1 MSTFGGILIGG
12 AIGAVAVFASRS
24 KSKKEID
31 NLKKKEQELQAELE
45 RVKKQAQ
52 NAAQTTSNSNT
63 QYVPADIAFKEN
75 MDLFIPLLDGVTKHE
90 ISNRAKWT
98 EIIVSINNDEL
109 TELWRA
115 ANNRPDLWVTYL
127 QTFGLQMDWVDT
139 FEAAEYHKEM
149 YDDKA
154 GIELQIGKNYKVLSA
169 CWILTDEN
177 NLKSVAKKGVV
188 SQI

>member
-12 AIGAVAVFASRS
+12 AIGTVAVFASRS

-52 NAAQTTSNSNT
+52 NAAQTTSNSNK

-75 MDLFIPLLDGVTKHE
+75 LDLFIPLLDGVTKQE

-98 EIIVSINNDEL
+98 EIIVSINNDDL

-139 FEAAEYHKEM
+139 FEAAGYHKEM
-149 YDDKA
+149 YDDKS
-154 GIELQIGKNYKVLSA
+154 GIELQVGKNYKVLSA

-177 NLKSVAKKGVV
+177 NLKSVAKKGIV